1 MRYTTEKADSA
12 VSAAFDVA
20 ERVAALL
27 DRRDGDAG
35 DDPDVIEAIANRLHQ
50 LERDIVEAIGEP
62 TVMVRLPGG
71 HMVAKRFLNIYKNG
85 VDRD

>member
-1 MRYTTEKADSA
+1 MHYTTEKADRA
-12 VSAAFDVA
+12 ISAAFDVA

-50 LERDIVEAIGEP
+50 IERDIVEAIGEP
-62 TVMVRLPGG
+62 TVMVRLACGG
-71 HMVAKRFLNIYKNG
+71 LVHQSFLDIYREAKP
-85 VDRD
+85 

>member
-1 MRYTTEKADSA
+1 MHYTTEKADRA
-12 VSAAFDVA
+12 ISAAFDVA

-50 LERDIVEAIGEP
+50 IEREIVEAIGEP
-62 TVMVRLPGG
+62 PAMARLPGG
-71 HMVAKRFLNIYKNG
+71 GLVHQSFLDIYKG
-85 VDRD
+85 AKP